1 MNIRQ
6 YRLFLALIFGLML
19 GLAYP
24 PVPTGITAAFAFVP
38 FFLLFESI
46 DKYGTGFRYSYLS
59 FFIFNLIT
67 LYWAGGFA
75 YCRDM
80 YQMVAGILLLIAHPI
95 FFSVPIMAWI
105 FIRRQLG
112 FKISVLMFPFLWVAF
127 EYLHSL
133 TEISFPW
140 LILGNTQTYDL
151 SIIQFASI
159 TGVYGVSFWLLLLNV
174 LAFILFTK
182 IYLKEWKPLTP
193 FTLVTMFC
201 ILVIYFVP
209 KYFGD
214 RIIHNT
220 QPVIGAIVQI
230 AIIQPNIDPFEKW
243 DERPEKSLDII
254 QQQTGKILYKG
265 VDLILWPETAV
276 PFYILHP
283 ANKLYLEKLK
293 LQVNSINCNLLTGIP
308 DIRYY
313 KQTDDIPKTSK
324 TSLAGEHY
332 DTYNSSMLLQP
343 KRDDIQ
349 KYAKIILVPFAE
361 RVPFSEALNILNAMQ
376 WNFGLGGWSHGK
388 DTTVFQCMTQDGRKI
403 KFSNMICYESVY
415 PQLVSAFVRRG
426 TQFLTVITNDSWWG
440 NTSGAYQHKQIA
452 VMRAIENRR
461 WVVQCANG
469 GISVF
474 IDPYGN
480 ITQATN
486 MYEQSTL
493 FGSVQVIESQSFYTR
508 YGDWLAEVALI
519 ISAFFLSAAI
529 SKKVYKKIRQKDSY
543 EVH

>member
-38 FFLLFESI
+38 FILIFESI

-80 YQMVAGILLLIAHPI
+80 YQMVAGVLLLIAHPI
-95 FFSVPIMAWI
+95 FFSVPIMFWI

-112 FKISVLMFPFLWVAF
+112 FKISVLVFPFLWVAF

-159 TGVYGVSFWLLLLNV
+159 TGVYGVSFWLLWLNV

-182 IYLKEWKPLTP
+182 IYLKEWKPLSP
-193 FTLVTMFC
+193 LPSGTLLC

-214 RIIHNT
+214 QILHNP
-220 QPVIGAIVQI
+220 QPTNGASVQI
-230 AIIQPNIDPFEKW
+230 AVVQPNIDPFEKW

-283 ANKLYLEKLK
+283 ANQSYLEKLK
-293 LQVNSINCNLLTGIP
+293 RQVNSINCNLLTGIP
-308 DIRYY
+308 DIKYY
-313 KQTDDIPKTSK
+313 LQTDDIPKTSK
-324 TSLAGEHY
+324 TSLTGEHY
-332 DTYNSSMLLQP
+332 ETYNSSMLLQP
-343 KRDDIQ
+343 YRDDIQ

-376 WNFGLGGWSHGK
+376 WNFGLGGWTHGK
-388 DTTVFQCMTQDGRKI
+388 DTTIFRCMTLDGREI

-426 TQFLTVITNDSWWG
+426 AQFLTVITNDSWWG

-480 ITQATN
+480 ITQGTN

-493 FGSVQVIESQSFYTR
+493 FGSVQVVETQSFYTR
-508 YGDWLAEVALI
+508 HGDWLAEAALI

-529 SKKVYKKIRQKDSY
+529 SKKFYKNIRQKDSH